1 MSLEELELRIKAA
14 IQELQICLLMLQ
26 QHQVT
31 APILQDVVTAHPMPH
46 EPTFMDY
53 LAGIGDVP

>member
-1 MSLEELELRIKAA
+1 MQLEELELRIKAA

-26 QHQVT
+26 QHQAT
-31 APILQDVVTAHPMPH
+31 APLLQVTPNMPH

-53 LAGIGDVP
+53 LAGLDDVP

>member
-26 QHQVT
+26 QHQAT
-31 APILQDVVTAHPMPH
+31 APLLQVTPSMPQ

-53 LAGIGDVP
+53 LAGLDDVP

>member
-26 QHQVT
+26 QHQAT
-31 APILQDVVTAHPMPH
+31 APLLQVMPEAMPH

>member
-1 MSLEELELRIKAA
+1 MESLEELELRIKAA

-26 QHQVT
+26 QHQAIAPLLHVT
-31 APILQDVVTAHPMPH
+31 SSMPQ